1 MSERILI
8 RKKSK
13 IFREINTVVAV
24 MAREITVYLKSP
36 GAAIMSLA
44 MPLVM
49 MGMIGGNLMQNMS
62 GGLGFELGS
71 FMLVGMMVNM
81 MFMITS
87 MGMTSMV
94 DDHDINFNQEMLVS
108 PVSRYSLVV
117 GKIFGSMFAAVIS
130 MVGTL
135 VVGFFMGI
143 TLPIGQLLL
152 ILALSPLMCLS
163 GGALAMLI
171 IGMVKSRKAANYAV
185 NFIVMPQMFLSGAI
199 IPINS
204 SSGVLM
210 FLSRCM
216 PMTYCIDLV
225 RAVIYA
231 GTPEYS
237 SVVMF
242 NPLIN
247 FTAIAALTLVCLVIG
262 TFFFANSEKNR

>member
-1 MSERILI
+1 MSTNVLAR
-8 RKKSK
+8 RKSK
-13 IFREINTVVAV
+13 IRREINTIIAV

-44 MPLVM
+44 MPIIM

-62 GGLGFELGS
+62 GGMNFELGS
-71 FMLVGMMVNM
+71 FMLVGMLVNM
-81 MFMITS
+81 LFMITS

-108 PVSRYSLVV
+108 PVSRYSLVI
-117 GKIFGSMFAAVIS
+117 GKIFGAMFAAVIS

-135 VVGFFMGI
+135 AVGAIMGI

-152 ILALSPLMCLS
+152 ILALSPLMCLT

-171 IGMVKSRKAANYAV
+171 IGLVKSRKAANYAV
-185 NFIVMPQMFLSGAI
+185 NLIVMPQMFLSGAI
-199 IPINS
+199 IPINN
-204 SSGVLM
+204 SSGFLM

-216 PMTYCIDLV
+216 PMTYCLDLA
-225 RAVIYA
+225 RAVVYA
-231 GTPEYS
+231 GTPEYN

-242 NPLIN
+242 NPLVN
-247 FTAIAALTLVCLVIG
+247 FAAITGLTLICLIIG
-262 TFFFANSEKNR
+262 TFLFARSEKNR